1 MQNPGE
7 EIVGEY
13 LKVILG
19 CDFVQYN
26 FYTPDVHGEID
37 VVGIN
42 VEKRIIYI
50 CEVATHL
57 VTGMQ
62 YVKNRQPDNINRFV
76 SKFEKNIRYANIYFD
91 DYEKH
96 FMLWSPI
103 VKRRG
108 ENPIYNQFE
117 HLKKIAEILNE
128 RYGVKLETV
137 VNESYANALQNLRKY
152 AAKETKELKSPI
164 LRLMQIEEKLL
175 KHISNLHR
183 SL

>member
-13 LKVILG
+13 LKYFLG
-19 CDFVQYN
+19 CDFVEYN
-26 FYTPDVHGEID
+26 LYTPDVQGEID

-42 VEKRIIYI
+42 PKDKVVYI

-57 VTGMQ
+57 VTGLQ
-62 YVKNRQPDNINRFV
+62 YVKDSQPDNVDRFTK
-76 SKFEKNIRYANIYFD
+76 KFRKNIQYANKYFE

-103 VKRRG
+103 VK
-108 ENPIYNQFE
+108 NQGSGAKNNQTRDIE
-117 HLKKIAEILNE
+117 EIQ
-128 RYGVKLETV
+128 G
-137 VNESYANALQNLRKY
+137 NLRTEFGIELEPIINQAYLNCLTQLREY

-164 LRLMQIEEKLL
+164 LRLMQIEEKLA
-175 KHISNLHR
+175 KHVSKLNV
-183 SL
+183 

>member
-13 LKVILG
+13 LKLFLK
-19 CDFVQYN
+19 CDFVEYN
-26 FYTPDVHGEID
+26 LYTPDVQGEID

-42 VEKRIIYI
+42 PKDKIVYI

-57 VTGMQ
+57 ITGLQ
-62 YVKNRQPDNINRFV
+62 YVKNQQPENVERFTR
-76 SKFEKNIRYANIYFD
+76 KFRKNIHYANKYFE

-103 VKRRG
+103 VK
-108 ENPIYNQFE
+108 NQCSTAKHNQIRDIE
-117 HLKKIAEILNE
+117 EIKE
-128 RYGVKLETV
+128 
-137 VNESYANALQNLRKY
+137 NLRIEFGVVLEPIINQEYLNCLIKLRAY

-164 LRLMQIEEKLL
+164 LRLMQIEEKLT
-175 KHISNLHR
+175 KHAAKLNV
-183 SL
+183 